1 MNTLIKNAR
10 IVNEGTITEGDVL
23 IENGLIAEVSGNISA
38 KPNTIVVDA
47 EGQFLI
53 PGAIDDQVHF
63 REPGL
68 THKGDI
74 ASESRAAVAGG
85 ITSFIEQ
92 PNTVPN
98 AVTQELL
105 EDKYEIAAA
114 TSFANYGFMLGA
126 TNDNLQEVLKT
137 DPKTVPGIK
146 IFLGS
151 STGNMLVDDESALE
165 NIFSST
171 PLLIA
176 VHCEDEST
184 IKANLEIFREKF
196 GENIP
201 PACHPL
207 IRSAEACWLSSSK
220 AVALAKKTGA
230 RLHVFHLST
239 AMEMELFTNS
249 VPLAE
254 KKITAEACI
263 HHLWFSDADYARKG
277 NLIKWNPAVK
287 TADDRAAL
295 WKALLDDRIDVI
307 ATDHAPHTL
316 EEKMRPYLQ
325 SPSGGPMVQHAVA
338 AMFEAFH
345 RGQISIEKIVE
356 KMAHN
361 PARIFKIS
369 RRGFIRPDY
378 FADLVLVHP
387 GQPWTVKREN
397 ILYKCGWSPFEGDSF
412 KSRITHAFVNG
423 ALVYQNGKV
432 KDLRNAARLLFDR

>member
-1 MNTLIKNAR
+1 
-10 IVNEGTITEGDVL
+10 
-23 IENGLIAEVSGNISA
+23 
-38 KPNTIVVDA
+38 
-47 EGQFLI
+47 
-53 PGAIDDQVHF
+53 
-63 REPGL
+63 
-68 THKGDI
+68 
-74 ASESRAAVAGG
+74 
-85 ITSFIEQ
+85 
-92 PNTVPN
+92 
-98 AVTQELL
+98 
-105 EDKYEIAAA
+105 
-114 TSFANYGFMLGA
+114 
-126 TNDNLQEVLKT
+126 
-137 DPKTVPGIK
+137 
-146 IFLGS
+146 
-151 STGNMLVDDESALE
+151 
-165 NIFSST
+165 
-171 PLLIA
+171 
-176 VHCEDEST
+176 
-184 IKANLEIFREKF
+184 
-196 GENIP
+196 
-201 PACHPL
+201 
-207 IRSAEACWLSSSK
+207 
-220 AVALAKKTGA
+220 
-230 RLHVFHLST
+230 
-239 AMEMELFTNS
+239 MEMELFTNS

-325 SPSGGPMVQHAVA
+325 SPSGGPMVQHAVV

-412 KSRITHAFVNG
+412 KSRITHTFVNG